1 MFMPFIGGGGV
12 EKNLFLISNYFSKK
26 IDNIKICTISKKP
39 IKKFNS
45 KINFLVP
52 KNKIS
57 NKINI
62 RIQYFICLFILYKF
76 LRNNKNYVVFSFQA
90 NIYCI
95 ILCKLLKIKIIAR
108 SNSSPSGWYHNSI
121 KKFIYKK
128 IISLADEV
136 IVNSYDFKKQMEERF
151 KIKTTCILN
160 PLNQSEIL
168 KKSKKKFKDNYFKNK
183 DEIKILNMGGLQN
196 KRANYNI
203 ESSKNF
209 TA

>member
-1 MFMPFIGGGGV
+1 M
-12 EKNLFLISNYFSKK
+12 
-26 IDNIKICTISKKP
+26 
-39 IKKFNS
+39 
-45 KINFLVP
+45 
-52 KNKIS
+52 
-57 NKINI
+57 
-62 RIQYFICLFILYKF
+62 
-76 LRNNKNYVVFSFQA
+76 RNNKNYVVFTFQA

-160 PLNQSEIL
+160 PLNQSEIFVV
-168 KKSKKKFKDNYFKNK
+168 KKKFKDNYFKNK
-183 DEIKILNMGGLQN
+183 DEIKILNMGRFTEQKSQITILKAAKILQH
-196 KRANYNI
+196 KIKFKLIIMGRGKKKI
-203 ESSKNF
+203 I
-209 TA
+209 